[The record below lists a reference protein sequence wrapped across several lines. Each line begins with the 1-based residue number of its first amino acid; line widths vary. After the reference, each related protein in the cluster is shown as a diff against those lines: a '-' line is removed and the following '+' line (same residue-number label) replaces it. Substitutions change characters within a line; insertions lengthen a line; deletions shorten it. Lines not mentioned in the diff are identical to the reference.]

1 MRGAALLLGVLGLG
15 AVLVLGGEVS
25 QGLYR
30 GMSALYGV
38 LAPPLDALRRS
49 LDLPGVSAF
58 LLGVL
63 AAFAPCQVTTGAG
76 ALAYLARDGG
86 RLFPGLPAFLLGKA
100 LAYTLLLG
108 VALWLFGGPPQD
120 PGGLFRP
127 VRLALGPLMVLVGLG
142 LLGVLRLPW
151 AWPLPLRMET
161 GGKGFWGALALG
173 VLFGLA
179 FCPTLFWLFFGL
191 LLPLALASPWGA
203 LYPGLFALGSGVP
216 LALFLWLLGRL
227 GRGGALRALRRA
239 GGWATRLAGWV
250 LVGAGLLDTAV
261 YWGL

>member
-1 MRGAALLLGVLGLG
+1 MRGAALFLGLLGFG
-15 AVLVLGGEVS
+15 AVLALGGEVS

-49 LDLPGVSAF
+49 LDLPGASAF

-86 RLFPGLPAFLLGKA
+86 RPFPGLMAFLLGKA

-108 VALWLFGGPPQD
+108 VVLWLLGGPPQD

-127 VRLALGPLMVLVGLG
+127 IRLALGPLMVLVGLG

-151 AWPLPLRMET
+151 AWPLPSRMEV
-161 GGKGFWGALALG
+161 GKGLLGALALG
-173 VLFGLA
+173 GLFGLA

-191 LLPLALASPWGA
+191 LLPLALASPWGI
-203 LYPGLFALGSGVP
+203 LYPAFFALGSGVP
-216 LALFLWLLGRL
+216 LALFLGLVGRM
-227 GRGGALRALRRA
+227 GRAGALRALKRA
-239 GGWATRLAGWV
+239 GGWSTRLAGWV
-250 LVGAGLLDTAV
+250 LVGVGLLDTAV